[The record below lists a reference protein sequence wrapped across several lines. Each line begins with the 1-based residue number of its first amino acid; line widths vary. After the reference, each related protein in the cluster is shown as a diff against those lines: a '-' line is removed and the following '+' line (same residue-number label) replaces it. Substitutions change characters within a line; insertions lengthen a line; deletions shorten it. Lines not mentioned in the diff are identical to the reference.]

1 LAKKNNGTL
10 TLDYYNT
17 LLSVNEDN
25 SMSVNPTKFLA
36 NMSVDPDENT
46 YRLLLNAAIKAG
58 NIEHLWDILSVVQN
72 KHMTIYD
79 EAINA
84 LVQFCMSKD
93 NIAEVEKTIT
103 LMREAKLPLAKA
115 YTELACGY
123 ARLGDI
129 PNLVKILNEEPQNN
143 IDLLRI
149 IKILSMSNNG
159 RHIPVVLNF
168 LMTSVP
174 MIESEISKTIAELM
188 CAGQV
193 TDAHTIINCLTMNNV
208 TKDVVQNLVN
218 NFMNELVILNA
229 PIDDIIK
236 YANDF
241 IDSGCSQQILTDVA
255 EICLKL
261 GRKKLCFAIF
271 QAMRNK
277 NMEIRPHYYWPLL
290 VRAYHNNGEAE
301 IYSLVKSMIIDFDTL
316 LHYVLPYVNT
326 ANPIIT
332 LQKLLLNNVPSSVA
346 CTSLLSFLLQQ
357 HRLQD
362 IMPLC
367 KYHIRYKVYYK
378 ELMKPLVHAYLATKD
393 VKNCLMLLM
402 AFPQGQDFI
411 CLFLKALIKAEYPIY
426 IEDLQ
431 LLLEELKAYEV
442 KLSQEDAT
450 NLKDRLQ
457 RNKNFNLTPK
467 VINLID
473 NLVDPSKPKD
483 SLVMSHPRY
492 MNIKELTYYLVELK
506 SKNAD
511 IKSILQ
517 RLLIAYCIENN
528 LKKAEEIKREYD
540 ACQYEWTPTMKSI
553 LFESYLKHNK
563 LNEAEA
569 LLPDLQSAPGKFQI
583 DRIKIVTYA
592 IALVKADKLT
602 KAFDVIDTFNAI
614 DDESDAQGHCCVL
627 LQVLA
632 HSQFHMHTVDMFDL
646 LLKKN
651 YCKVTAE
658 LLKPLVEVSLKRDV
672 IPDVVN
678 VLEECAQKY
687 HEAPLALQVLTL
699 LLEKHN
705 SKLQNNTD
713 TYIEQVYDIIAATY
727 SVKVANT
734 LLAIALA
741 TLNETEK
748 LQTLLQVIE
757 TFLIV
762 AFSLYF
768 PNLLTK

>member
-1 LAKKNNGTL
+1 
-10 TLDYYNT
+10 
-17 LLSVNEDN
+17 
-25 SMSVNPTKFLA
+25 
-36 NMSVDPDENT
+36 
-46 YRLLLNAAIKAG
+46 
-58 NIEHLWDILSVVQN
+58 
-72 KHMTIYD
+72 
-79 EAINA
+79 
-84 LVQFCMSKD
+84 
-93 NIAEVEKTIT
+93 
-103 LMREAKLPLAKA
+103 
-115 YTELACGY
+115 
-123 ARLGDI
+123 
-129 PNLVKILNEEPQNN
+129 
-143 IDLLRI
+143 
-149 IKILSMSNNG
+149 MSNNA

-174 MIESEISKTIAELM
+174 VIESEISKTIAELM

-193 TDAHTIINCLTMNNV
+193 ADAHTIINCLTMNNV

-241 IDSGCSQQILTDVA
+241 VDSGYSQQVLTDVA

-261 GRKKLCFAIF
+261 GRKKLCLAIF
-271 QAMRNK
+271 QAIRNK
-277 NMEIRPHYYWPLL
+277 NIEIRPHYYWPLL
-290 VRAYHNNGEAE
+290 VRAYHNKGEAE
-301 IYSLVKSMIIDFDTL
+301 IYSLVKSMITEGVEIDFDTL

-332 LQKLLLNNVPSSVA
+332 LQKLLLNNVPSSVI
-346 CTSLLSFLLQQ
+346 CTPLLFFLLQQ

-362 IMPLC
+362 IIPLC
-367 KYHIRYKVYYK
+367 KYHIRYKVHYK
-378 ELMKPLVHAYLATKD
+378 ELMKPLVQAYLATKD

-411 CLFLKALIKAEYPIY
+411 YSFLKALIKVEYPIY

-431 LLLEELKAYEV
+431 LLLEELKTYEV

-450 NLKDRLQ
+450 TLKNRLQ
-457 RNKNFNLTPK
+457 QNKNFNLTPK

-473 NLVDPSKPKD
+473 NLVDPSKAKD
-483 SLVMSHPRY
+483 LLVMSHPKY

-506 SKNAD
+506 NKNAD

-553 LFESYLKHNK
+553 LFELYLKHNK

-569 LLPDLQSAPGKFQI
+569 LLPNLQSMPGFQI
-583 DRIKIVTYA
+583 DRIKIVMYA
-592 IALVKADKLT
+592 IALVKADKPT
-602 KAFDVIDTFNAI
+602 KAFDVIDTFNTI
-614 DDESDAQGHCCVL
+614 DDKSDAQGQCCVL
-627 LQVLA
+627 LRTLA
-632 HSQFHMHTVDMFDL
+632 RSQFHMRTVDMFDL

-651 YCKVTAE
+651 YCQVTAE
-658 LLKPLVEVSLKRDV
+658 LLKPLVEVPLKRDA
-672 IPDVVN
+672 IADAVN
-678 VLEECAQKY
+678 VLGECAQKY
-687 HEAPLALQVLTL
+687 REAPLALEVLTL
-699 LLEKHN
+699 LLKKKH
-705 SKLQNNTD
+705 STKLQNDTD
-713 TYIEQVYDIIAATY
+713 KYIEQVYDIIAATY

-734 LLAIALA
+734 FLAIALA

-768 PNLLTK
+768 SNLQFTHKVIKCFKIP